1 MARVF
6 DFGLESGKV
15 YTGVV
20 SAYLGVEKED
30 DPGAVATPLWRIRHT
45 DGDEEDLDKYE
56 LASAYHKLEE
66 HQIRQSRGRKRR
78 REMTGR
84 EAETESTS
92 RRRRSSRM
100 RSDTVGD
107 VSPPPP
113 GPVTYDHVLHALSGI
128 DFPVQ
133 SSRTNVTRGT
143 PPRGFV
149 LGAVNIRSHGGMQL
163 AQATRDKPNLGRL
176 LSAFFRDQCGDALFR
191 YTTIQINANYEAAL
205 HVDKFNLGPSYI
217 VGVGDWRSPT
227 TSEASDELTEP
238 YRQSRHPL
246 EPKLA
251 GRLWVQGHGAL
262 DCREKWVAFDG
273 NTPHCTLPFEGT
285 RFTLIYFTHCSQ
297 SILRNEDRALL
308 SEFGFAMPHKNIMKA
323 PHMRTAEE
331 RLEAGR
337 AAYKAFVDEQCA
349 QVELP
354 SSDDIDDKE
363 RALDGSVSPNASIG
377 ADATPTKTGADA
389 TPTKTGADS
398 TPTKAI
404 SFTPTKA
411 TSFTLDGAGGRPS
424 SRVAQLSSC
433 GSVTGAAPELRR
445 HYGRALRR
453 AAETAEAL
461 EQSGQAVSPAAVTPT
476 FVSGENAGR
485 AAPTD
490 DSCVSAAFEKLAHNA
505 LVDRP
510 KFLPYIENWEASAA
524 SRKDER
530 GGARLLAK
538 YAGLR
543 IVDDDPYDL
552 NNNENEQ
559 TKRTT
564 SDAVVEAER
573 ERARLAKEQGEPL
586 VEHRFVSGVEW
597 CRFARRWTAVTQ
609 LAHKATVVD
618 DTVEKYPIDKA
629 LIAMIVKAADCNDH
643 LDFFDAK
650 ECVAKFKTAGR
661 RIASRPRAA
670 FGARPTDS
678 DILPGPAV
686 SAMIEDNIAIVVN
699 AINPKKGRSADR
711 YELYKHATT
720 TREFLKLGGS
730 KADLQNDL
738 IRGHVSLAGSADWRE
753 LETVV
758 TFRRLREEQRKQMLE
773 LEAKLAP
780 PEPPG
785 AADEQKPILVDVEA
799 D

>member
-1 MARVF
+1 MASSQPEDQVGRAVARIF

-20 SAYLGVEKED
+20 SAYLGVEKEE
-30 DPGAVATPLWRIRHT
+30 DPGAVAKPLWRIRHT

-56 LASAYHKLEE
+56 LACAYHKLEE

-78 REMTGR
+78 RDLTGR

-100 RSDTVGD
+100 RSDPVGD

-113 GPVTYDHVLHALSGI
+113 GPVTCDDVLRALSGI

-163 AQATRDKPNLGRL
+163 AQATRDKPNLARL
-176 LSAFFRDQCGDALFR
+176 LSAFFRNQCGDPLFR

-227 TSEASDELTEP
+227 TSEASDELIESH
-238 YRQSRHPL
+238 RQPRHPL

-297 SILRNEDRALL
+297 SILRKEDRALL
-308 SEFGFAMPHKNIMKA
+308 SDFGFAMPHKNIMKA

-337 AAYKAFVDEQCA
+337 AAFKAFVDEQCA
-349 QVELP
+349 HSELP

-363 RALDGSVSPNASIG
+363 RVLDGSVSPNASTGPDI
-377 ADATPTKTGADA
+377 TPK
-389 TPTKTGADS
+389 K
-398 TPTKAI
+398 
-404 SFTPTKA
+404 KA

-485 AAPTD
+485 TARPD
-490 DSCVSAAFEKLAHNA
+490 DSCVSAAFEKLATNA

-552 NNNENEQ
+552 NNNENDQ

-573 ERARLAKEQGEPL
+573 ERARLAKEQDEPL
-586 VEHRFVSGVEW
+586 VEHRVVLGVEW

-609 LAHKATVVD
+609 LTDKASVVD

-629 LIAMIVKAADCNDH
+629 LIAMIVKAADYNDH

-661 RIASRPRAA
+661 KIASRPRAA

-686 SAMIEDNIAIVVN
+686 SAMIEDNLAIVVN
-699 AINPKKGRSADR
+699 AVNPKKGRSADR

-738 IRGHVSLAGSADWRE
+738 IRGHVSLAGTADWRE
-753 LETVV
+753 LESVV

-773 LEAKLAP
+773 LEAKLVP
-780 PEPPG
+780 PEPSG
-785 AADEQKPILVDVEA
+785 TDEQKPILVDVEA